1 MVNSAPFSSVLH
13 QLLASTAPASSKGKG
28 KARAQSS
35 NFLLTP
41 INYENKQN
49 WNESV
54 EAFCSLVEKYK
65 TDTNMDEQGS

>member
-1 MVNSAPFSSVLH
+1 MVNSVVLH
-13 QLLASTAPASSKGKG
+13 QLLAASSKGKGKG

-35 NFLLTP
+35 DFLLAP

-49 WNESV
+49 WNETI

-65 TDTNMDEQGS
+65 THTSVDEEGS